1 MVLLHYK
8 RLIVSR
14 LLPDFLNRLVAMRLS
29 IGLSSDGIAI
39 VMRKGAKNN
48 NMHQQFIANTQQADW
63 QSLLQQLDAALS
75 QLKLASNTV
84 CTVVISSDF
93 VRYLVLPAQPFA
105 MNEAEKTA
113 YIQAA
118 YRDIYGA
125 VADGWHI
132 KCDDAPPE
140 QNRLAVAVDVQLM
153 AALSQL
159 AVQYSFKLKS
169 VKPQLMAAFNGL
181 MPQISRKSGYLV
193 LLEQSK
199 LLLIRLQNGHCQQLR
214 TLAFSTDWQV
224 DLQQSIQR
232 ESALNDDNITTDK
245 PLFIYAPA
253 HKNTTIKSI
262 KGWNIQKVALKNVS
276 KTPLNNPHYAML
288 EAVL

>member
-1 MVLLHYK
+1 M
-8 RLIVSR
+8 SR
-14 LLPDFLNRLVAMRLS
+14 LLPDFLNRLVATRLS
-29 IGLSSDGIAI
+29 IGLAGDGIAI
-39 VMRKGAKNN
+39 VISNGAKNN
-48 NMHQQFIANTQQADW
+48 IVHQQFIANTQQADW
-63 QSLLQQLDAALS
+63 QTLVQQLDAALS

-84 CTVVISSDF
+84 CTVVLSSDF

-105 MNEAEKTA
+105 MNEVEKTA

-118 YRDIYGA
+118 YHDIYGA

-132 KCDDAPPE
+132 KCGDAAPA
-140 QNRLAVAVDVQLM
+140 QNMLAVAVDAQLM
-153 AALSQL
+153 AALSQM
-159 AVQYSFKLKS
+159 AVQYSLKLKS
-169 VKPQLMAAFNGL
+169 VQPQLMAAFNGL

-199 LLLIRLQNGHCQQLR
+199 LLLMRLQNGHCQQLR
-214 TLAFSTDWQV
+214 TLAFSTDWQL

-232 ESALNDDNITTDK
+232 ESALNDDSITTDK

-253 HKNTTIKSI
+253 HKNTAIKNI
-262 KGWNIQKVALKNVS
+262 KGWNIQKVAIKNAA

>member
-1 MVLLHYK
+1 M
-8 RLIVSR
+8 SR
-14 LLPDFLNRLVAMRLS
+14 LLPDFLNRLVVTRLS
-29 IGLSSDGIAI
+29 IGLTGDGIAI
-39 VMRKGAKNN
+39 VISKGAKNN
-48 NMHQQFIANTQQADW
+48 IVHQQFIANTQQADW
-63 QSLLQQLDAALS
+63 QTLVQQLDVALS

-84 CTVVISSDF
+84 CTLVLSSDF

-132 KCDDAPPE
+132 KCDDGAPA
-140 QNRLAVAVDVQLM
+140 QNMLAVAVDAQLM

-159 AVQYSFKLKS
+159 AAQYSFKLKS
-169 VKPQLMAAFNGL
+169 VQPQLMAAFNSL
-181 MPQISRKSGYLV
+181 VPQISRKSGYLV

-199 LLLIRLQNGHCQQLR
+199 LLLMRLQNGHCQQLR
-214 TLAFSTDWQV
+214 SLAFNGDWQL

-232 ESALNDDNITTDK
+232 ESALNDDSTTSDK

-253 HKNTTIKSI
+253 HKNTAIKTI
-262 KGWNIQKVALKNVS
+262 KGWNIQKLALKNAA
-276 KTPLNNPHYAML
+276 KTSLNNPHYAML

>member
-1 MVLLHYK
+1 M
-8 RLIVSR
+8 SR
-14 LLPDFLNRLVAMRLS
+14 LLPDFLNQLVATRLS
-29 IGLSSDGIAI
+29 IGLAGDGIAI
-39 VMRKGAKNN
+39 VMSKGAKNN
-48 NMHQQFIANTQQADW
+48 IVHQQFLVNTQQADW
-63 QSLLQQLDAALS
+63 QSNLQKLDAALS
-75 QLKLASNTV
+75 QLKLTSNTV
-84 CTVVISSDF
+84 CTIVLSSDF

-132 KCDDAPPE
+132 KCDDAAPE
-140 QNRLAVAVDVQLM
+140 QSMLAVAVDAQLM

-159 AVQYSFKLKS
+159 ATQYSFKLKS
-169 VKPQLMAAFNGL
+169 VQPQLMAAFNGL

-199 LLLIRLQNGHCQQLR
+199 LLLMRLQNGHCQQLR
-214 TLAFSTDWQV
+214 TLAFNGDWQL
-224 DLQQSIQR
+224 DLQQSVLR
-232 ESALNDDNITTDK
+232 ESALNDDSITADK

-253 HKNTTIKSI
+253 HKKTAIKTI
-262 KGWNIQKVALKNVS
+262 KGWNIQKLALKNAA

>member
-1 MVLLHYK
+1 M
-8 RLIVSR
+8 SR
-14 LLPDFLNRLVAMRLS
+14 LLPDFLNRLVATRLS
-29 IGLSSDGIAI
+29 IGLAGDGIAI
-39 VMRKGAKNN
+39 VISKGAKNN
-48 NMHQQFIANTQQADW
+48 IVHKQFIANTQQADW
-63 QSLLQQLDAALS
+63 QSLVQQLDTALS

-84 CTVVISSDF
+84 CTVVLSSDF

-118 YRDIYGA
+118 YRDIYGV

-132 KCDDAPPE
+132 KCDDAAPE
-140 QNRLAVAVDVQLM
+140 QNMLAVAVDAQLM

-159 AVQYSFKLKS
+159 AVQYFFKLKS
-169 VKPQLMAAFNGL
+169 VQPQLMAAFNGL

-199 LLLIRLQNGHCQQLR
+199 LLLMRLQYGHCQQLR
-214 TLAFSTDWQV
+214 TLAISGDWQLG
-224 DLQQSIQR
+224 LQQSIQR
-232 ESALNDDNITTDK
+232 ESALNDDSTTADK
-245 PLFIYAPA
+245 PLFVYAPTQ
-253 HKNTTIKSI
+253 KNTAIKTI
-262 KGWNIQKVALKNVS
+262 KGWNIQKLALKNAA